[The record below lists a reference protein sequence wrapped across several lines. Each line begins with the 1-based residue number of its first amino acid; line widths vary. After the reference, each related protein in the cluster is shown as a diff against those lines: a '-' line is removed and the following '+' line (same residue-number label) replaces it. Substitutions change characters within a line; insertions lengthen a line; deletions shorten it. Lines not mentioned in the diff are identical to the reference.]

1 MEERRKFKYKVVKR
15 RSNKSIVINARSK
28 YCLTYIKDTIV
39 KAPEGTLG
47 IMVFKTKKDA
57 ELFAECHDDNSIIKK
72 VVPIGRGRSPETIS
86 RKVGTRELNEFYKT
100 GSMIQVPPSGTI
112 CYPEVIVV
120 D

>member
-1 MEERRKFKYKVVKR
+1 MNNQRKYKYKVVKKTTH
-15 RSNKSIVINARSK
+15 RSIIINARSK
-28 YCLTYIKDTIV
+28 YCLTYNKDTIV

-47 IMVFKTKKDA
+47 IMVFKTKKYA
-57 ELFAECHDDNSIIKK
+57 ELFAECHDNNSIIKK